1 MSAFK
6 FASKSEPS
14 ICIPRVFSNITWK
27 RVKECFE
34 DANVG
39 VVERVDMVKKTN
51 DKGEEFKRV
60 FVHMR
65 EWSDHPDARELR
77 TKLMSG
83 FEVKM
88 VYDEPWF
95 WKLLKS
101 NVPKPVFEKKRP
113 DRPHKKIQLD
123 LDGSGSSDRPNGR
136 ANGRATGRANGRDN
150 GTANMETLNLMQQMQ
165 SQMLEMQRL
174 IQSQQEELARLRE
187 SRATT
192 PPYGGYQPP
201 SPAYSPPP
209 YAAPTDMSILK
220 SGGLELKEGQ
230 SWCDAEEDA
239 GIDPLADACEK
250 PVLKRETAST
260 PILEPKPVKKT
271 KKTTPK
277 KKSSKKLVLDV
288 EED

>member
-14 ICIPRVFSNITWK
+14 VCIPRVFNNITWK

-34 DANVG
+34 DANLG

-51 DKGEEFKRV
+51 EKGEEFKRV

-65 EWSDHPDARELR
+65 EWSDHPDATELR

-123 LDGSGSSDRPNGR
+123 LGGGVGVHPNGR
-136 ANGRATGRANGRDN
+136 VNGRSSVRDN
-150 GTANMETLNLMQQMQ
+150 SANMETLTLMQQMQ

-187 SRATT
+187 TRAPT

-209 YAAPTDMSILK
+209 YAAPADMGVLK
-220 SGGLELKEGQ
+220 TEGLELKEGQ
-230 SWCDAEEDA
+230 SWYDAEEEA
-239 GIDPLADACEK
+239 GVDPLADASEK
-250 PVLKRETAST
+250 PVLKRESAST

-271 KKTTPK
+271 KKT
-277 KKSSKKLVLDV
+277 SSKKKITKKFVLDV
-288 EED
+288 EEE